1 MDEHGRLS
9 AGWII
14 AIYGSAAALA
24 IAVAAHGV
32 LEDKEIWVLAGV
44 VTLILILTTLPI
56 CLAARRG
63 ETEDGRQL
71 IELDR
76 IRTQIRSLSDTMN
89 HLNETIILSDD
100 ARRVINRRKEREL
113 LCKAIEEDIKL
124 EDWEAALVLVRE
136 LAERF
141 GYRIEA
147 EQFRTRIDGARAQT
161 HDRAVHEAIRG
172 LDEMIV
178 EHQWEQALSEA
189 ARISRVFHD
198 APQVDGLRH
207 RVISA
212 RDRYKENI
220 ERRFLQ
226 AAKEEEIEV
235 AMELLR
241 EMDHLLSEH
250 EAEQFREVARGVIG
264 KARDNLG
271 VQFKVA
277 VHDRAWGDAQRVGE
291 RIIEEFPNSRMA
303 SEVRSMIDQIRD
315 RASTLKRSIQ

>member
-1 MDEHGRLS
+1 MDEQGRLS

-24 IAVAAHGV
+24 IAASLHG
-32 LEDKEIWVLAGV
+32 LMNDKELWVLAGL
-44 VTLILILTTLPI
+44 VTLILTLTTLPI
-56 CLAARRG
+56 CLAAWSS
-63 ETEDGRQL
+63 ESEDNSQS

-76 IRTQIRSLSDTMN
+76 IRTQIRSLGETMTS
-89 HLNETIILSDD
+89 LNETIILSDD
-100 ARRVINRRKEREL
+100 ARRVLNRRKEREL
-113 LCKAIEEDIKL
+113 LCKAIEEDIKH
-124 EDWEAALVLVRE
+124 EDWDASMVLVRE

-141 GYRIEA
+141 GYRVEA
-147 EQFRTRIDGARAQT
+147 EQFRARIDSARAQT

-172 LDEMIV
+172 LDDLISD
-178 EHQWEQALSEA
+178 HQWERALNEA
-189 ARISRVFHD
+189 ARISRVFHE

-226 AAKEEEIEV
+226 AAKEDEIDI

-264 KARDNLG
+264 KARENLG
-271 VQFKVA
+271 AQFKIA
-277 VHDRAWGDAQRVGE
+277 VHDRAWPDAKLVGE

-303 SEVRSMIDQIRD
+303 SEVRSMIDEIRD
-315 RASTLKRSIQ
+315 RAGALKR

>member
-1 MDEHGRLS
+1 MDEQGRLS
-9 AGWII
+9 SGWIV
-14 AIYGSAAALA
+14 AIYGIAASLSIAAALYGLLNEREPWILA
-24 IAVAAHGV
+24 SVIA
-32 LEDKEIWVLAGV
+32 
-44 VTLILILTTLPI
+44 LILTLTTLPI
-56 CLAARRG
+56 CLAARQSDRS
-63 ETEDGRQL
+63 DSSQS

-76 IRTQIRSLSDTMN
+76 IRTQIRTLGETMN
-89 HLNETIILSDD
+89 TLNETIVLSDD

-124 EDWEAALVLVRE
+124 EDWDASLVLVRE

-147 EQFRTRIDGARAQT
+147 EQFRTRIDSARAKT

-172 LDEMIV
+172 LDDLIA
-178 EHQWEQALSEA
+178 EHSWEQALSEA

-235 AMELLR
+235 AMDLLR

-271 VQFKVA
+271 VQFKMA
-277 VHDRAWGDAQRVGE
+277 VHDRAWNDAAVVGE
-291 RIIEEFPNSRMA
+291 RIIEEFPNTRMA
-303 SEVRSMIDQIRD
+303 SEVRSMIDQIRE
-315 RASTLKRSIQ
+315 RSGSYKR

>member
-1 MDEHGRLS
+1 MDEQGRLS

-14 AIYGSAAALA
+14 TIYGSAAALA
-24 IAVAAHGV
+24 IGASMNG
-32 LEDKEIWVLAGV
+32 LLNDKELWILAGL
-44 VTLILILTTLPI
+44 VTLILTLTTLPI
-56 CLAARRG
+56 CLAARSS
-63 ETEDGRQL
+63 ESEDSTQS

-89 HLNETIILSDD
+89 NLNETIVLSDD
-100 ARRVINRRKEREL
+100 ARRVLNRRKEREL

-124 EDWEAALVLVRE
+124 EDWDASMVLVRE

-141 GYRIEA
+141 GYRVEA
-147 EQFRTRIDGARAQT
+147 EQFRTRIESARAQT
-161 HDRAVHEAIRG
+161 HDRAVHEAING
-172 LDEMIV
+172 LDDLIAER
-178 EHQWEQALSEA
+178 QWEQALSEA
-189 ARISRVFHD
+189 ARISRVFHE

-226 AAKEEEIEV
+226 AAQEEEIEI

-241 EMDHLLSEH
+241 EMDSLLSEH
-250 EAEQFREVARGVIG
+250 EAEQFQEVARGVIG
-264 KARDNLG
+264 KARENLG
-271 VQFKVA
+271 AQFKIA
-277 VHDRAWGDAQRVGE
+277 VHDRAWANAQQMGE
-291 RIIEEFPNSRMA
+291 RIIVEFPNSRMA

-315 RASTLKRSIQ
+315 RASAIKR

>member
-1 MDEHGRLS
+1 MDEQGRLS

-24 IAVAAHGV
+24 IAASMHG
-32 LEDKEIWVLAGV
+32 LTNDKELWVLAGL
-44 VTLILILTTLPI
+44 VTLILTLTTLPI
-56 CLAARRG
+56 CLAARSN
-63 ETEDGRQL
+63 ESADSTQS

-89 HLNETIILSDD
+89 SLKETIILSDD
-100 ARRVINRRKEREL
+100 ARRVLNRRKEREL
-113 LCKAIEEDIKL
+113 LCKAIEEDIRL
-124 EDWEAALVLVRE
+124 EDWDASMVLVRE

-141 GYRIEA
+141 GYRVEA
-147 EQFRTRIDGARAQT
+147 EQFRARIESARAMT
-161 HDRAVHEAIRG
+161 HDRAVKESIRG
-172 LDEMIV
+172 LDDMLS
-178 EHQWEQALSEA
+178 EHQWEQALNEA
-189 ARISRVFHD
+189 ARISRMFHES
-198 APQVDGLRH
+198 PQVEGLRH
-207 RVISA
+207 RVIMA

-226 AAKEEEIEV
+226 AAKEEEIDI
-235 AMELLR
+235 AMELLH

-271 VQFKVA
+271 VQFKMA
-277 VHDRAWGDAQRVGE
+277 VHDRAWTDAKQVGE

-315 RASTLKRSIQ
+315 RASTLKR